1 MRRVS
6 HERRENQDRRAPMKL
21 LKWIIKMGGT
31 KADFARGM
39 REEGERAER
48 CGQRLAKWIRRT
60 LWVWPWPP

>member
-1 MRRVS
+1 
-6 HERRENQDRRAPMKL
+6 MKL